1 MPESEQKPD
10 HAEVPYSAPY
20 YSSLL
25 AGLIHKLN
33 NVTTVLTGNAGL
45 LLMGEKL
52 PRDTRESLE
61 QMTQAIEQLAQTLNE
76 AAIACKGSKVNLNTV
91 DLAGLISAIESPIEL
106 EVIQPEKKR
115 VILKSDPDKLR
126 AILHELCR
134 NAASAGASKI
144 TCKLEP
150 ASGGNYLI
158 RFRDNGSGI
167 KKELMPR
174 IFDPFFSVR
183 RYPDAFGLGLFRV
196 AGELSRLEGGISV
209 ESDGKSFTEVRIL
222 VPGATG

>member
-1 MPESEQKPD
+1 MSESEQKPVY
-10 HAEVPYSAPY
+10 AEVPYSAPY

-61 QMTQAIEQLAQTLNE
+61 QMTQAIEQLCQTLNE

-91 DLAGLISAIESPIEL
+91 DLAALISAIESPIE
-106 EVIQPEKKR
+106 IQIQSEKKR
-115 VILKSDPDKLR
+115 AIVKSDPDKLR

-134 NAASAGASKI
+134 NAASAGANQI
-144 TCKLEP
+144 TCKLE
-150 ASGGNYLI
+150 AAADGNYLI

-174 IFDPFFSVR
+174 IFDPFFTIR
-183 RYPDAFGLGLFRV
+183 RYPDAFGLGLFRA
-196 AGELSRLEGGISV
+196 AGELSRIGGSITI
-209 ESDGKSFTEVRIL
+209 ESDGKSFTEARIL
-222 VPGATG
+222 LPGAIG

>member
-1 MPESEQKPD
+1 MSESEQKPVYT
-10 HAEVPYSAPY
+10 EVPYSAPY

-45 LLMGEKL
+45 QLMGEKL
-52 PRDTRESLE
+52 PRDIRESLE
-61 QMTQAIEQLAQTLNE
+61 QMTQAIEQLCQTLNE

-91 DLAGLISAIESPIEL
+91 DLAVLISAIESPIE
-106 EVIQPEKKR
+106 IQLIHSEKKR
-115 VILKSDPDKLR
+115 VIVKSDPDKLR

-134 NAASAGASKI
+134 NAASAGATQI
-144 TCKLEP
+144 TCKLE
-150 ASGGNYLI
+150 AATDGNYLI

-174 IFDPFFSVR
+174 IFDPFFTIR
-183 RYPDAFGLGLFRV
+183 RYPDAFGLGLFRA
-196 AGELSRLEGGISV
+196 AGELSRIGGFISI
-209 ESDGKSFTEVRIL
+209 ESDGKSFTEARIL
-222 VPGATG
+222 LPGAIG